1 MIKDENELYFLVDN
15 VVSDFENAPLLKIN
29 KSNKALLDWLIE
41 VGYFNDG
48 TRLVALA
55 DFRIEEF

>member
-1 MIKDENELYFLVDN
+1 MDETKLYFLVDN
-15 VVSDFENAPLLKIN
+15 VVSHFEDAPLLKLN

-48 TRLVALA
+48 TRLVAL
-55 DFRIEEF
+55 DDLKTEEF

>member
-15 VVSDFENAPLLKIN
+15 VVSDFENAPLLKLN